1 MATVAAWLRDCWH
14 REDVPVSLQITPPDE
29 ARPPVPAA
37 YMPLYTYL
45 DRRYAAHGGPDV
57 RTDRGVAR
65 IRAAVTSVRRCGV
78 VDGPLWGERSP
89 HRCMDRRASQR
100 SPATE
105 CANRGV

>member
-1 MATVAAWLRDCWH
+1 MTAVAAWLRGW
-14 REDVPVSLQITPPDE
+14 RRTDVPVSLRITAPDE

-45 DRRYAAHGGPDV
+45 NRRYAGTVVLTFEQIEALLGFAPPSPGLADAEWWTGP
-57 RTDRGVAR
+57 G
-65 IRAAVTSVRRCGV
+65 
-78 VDGPLWGERSP
+78 GERSP
-89 HRCMDRRASQR
+89 HRGMDRGASQR